1 MIEIFNLDNARAIL
15 YMKDNF
21 PPAILTNTGEEIQMT
36 KAEVANKVIEKTGL
50 SRKQATIAVE
60 AFLSSIKDALRK
72 GEKISLVGF
81 GTFIVKH
88 KNARNGRNPRT
99 GEKIHIP
106 EKKTAYFKPG
116 KAFRETVNR

>member
-1 MIEIFNLDNARAIL
+1 
-15 YMKDNF
+15 
-21 PPAILTNTGEEIQMT
+21 MT

-60 AFLSSIKDALRK
+60 TFLSTIKDALRR

-81 GTFIVKH
+81 GTFIVKQ

-99 GEKIHIP
+99 GEKISIP

-116 KAFRETVNR
+116 KTFREIVNR

>member
-1 MIEIFNLDNARAIL
+1 MRLFSV
-15 YMKDNF
+15 
-21 PPAILTNTGEEIQMT
+21 TNETGEEIQMT

-50 SRKQATIAVE
+50 SRKQSTIAVE
-60 AFLSSIKDALRK
+60 AFLASIKDALHR
-72 GEKISLVGF
+72 GEKVSLVGF
-81 GTFIVKH
+81 GTFIVKQ